1 MALQSSGS
9 ISFSQI
15 ATEFGGSGSHSLSE
29 YYPLV
34 GQGVSGLP
42 SSGQFSFS
50 QFHGK
55 SKTVVTSTWTSSGY
69 NTASWVNSSTYYSED
84 HAYYATFGG
93 TFLKLTTWG
102 ITTQWGVSSYISGNT
117 RYSTTGTN
125 IHCGNNGCR
134 QSIQLA
140 TLTNTWTDTSS
151 YVNVTTTASITG

>member
-1 MALQSSGS
+1 MALQSSGA

-34 GQGVSGLP
+34 GQGVTGLP

-55 SKTVVTSTWTSSGY
+55 SKTVVTATWTESGY
-69 NTASWVNSSTYYSED
+69 NTASWVNSSTYYSSD
-84 HAYYATFGG
+84 NAYYG
-93 TFLKLTTWG
+93 TWNGYIQLAHWG
-102 ITTQWGVSSYISGNT
+102 LGYRSGSSYTSGNT
-117 RYSTTGTN
+117 RYSTTGSN
-125 IHCGNNGCR
+125 MSCGNNGCR

-140 TLTNTWTDTSS
+140 TLTNTWTDTSA